1 MTRIAR
7 LSFQLLIVLCLFT
20 YISSLSLK
28 LNHEEG
34 GTAVQ
39 SNLKNTNWIYGTIS
53 EADLKNQ
60 IYKLMTSNN
69 NILKCN
75 IDFPFFDG

>member
-7 LSFQLLIVLCLFT
+7 LSFQLLIVLSLFT
-20 YISSLSLK
+20 FISSLSLK
-28 LNHEEG
+28 LKHQEG

-39 SNLKNTNWIYGTIS
+39 SNLKDTNWIYGTIS
-53 EADLKNQ
+53 EAELKNQ
-60 IYKLMTSNN
+60 IYKLMTSNV